1 MMHFALCGSHDSLLL
16 QGGNK
21 PKAIFLNKGKT
32 ICKAGGRKESLGK
45 KKRIQCKN
53 SQRALTASNKNSKR
67 RYMKEPL

>member
-32 ICKAGGRKESLGK
+32 ICKAGGEKNLWA
-45 KKRIQCKN
+45 KRSVSNVKI
-53 SQRALTASNKNSKR
+53 ASGR
-67 RYMKEPL
+67 